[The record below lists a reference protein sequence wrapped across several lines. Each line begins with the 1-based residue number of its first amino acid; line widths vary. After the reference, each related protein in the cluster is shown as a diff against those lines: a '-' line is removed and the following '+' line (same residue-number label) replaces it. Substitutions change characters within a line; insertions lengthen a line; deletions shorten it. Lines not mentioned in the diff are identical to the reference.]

1 MITLLVLLTIL
12 VVLVILVLGLLVFG
26 LPVIAVL
33 GFVAL
38 DIFITVCIIKALFK
52 RR

>member
-12 VVLVILVLGLLVFG
+12 VVLIILALGLLVLGL
-26 LPVIAVL
+26 PIIAIL

-52 RR
+52 R